1 MPAAITS
8 EIETLKPI
16 LLQELPHS
24 QGILATIDEVIHFCR
39 LLSQPE
45 NHVKGVTAQYVE
57 TEVNSYTTQE
67 MNNQMAQELIDLPRF
82 TAYAKVVQEVND
94 TQIVRKAK
102 IQTARLKK
110 PQGLIDVGTVATDNA
125 IAVGILQK
133 RSDVDKEIA
142 ERQAQW
148 RRESDDDPP
157 PTLTGGDKPPLPPRR
172 PTAKSESPPPTHYIP
187 SQPPNKTPPRI
198 NRNGEC

>member
-1 MPAAITS
+1 
-8 EIETLKPI
+8 
-16 LLQELPHS
+16 
-24 QGILATIDEVIHFCR
+24 
-39 LLSQPE
+39 
-45 NHVKGVTAQYVE
+45 
-57 TEVNSYTTQE
+57 
-67 MNNQMAQELIDLPRF
+67 MNNQMAQELVDLPRF
-82 TAYAKVVQEVND
+82 IAYAKVVQEMNG

-102 IQTARLKK
+102 IQTARLEK

-133 RSDVDKEIA
+133 RNDVDKEIA

-172 PTAKSESPPPTHYIP
+172 PIAKSESPPPTHYIP

-198 NRNGEC
+198 NENGGC